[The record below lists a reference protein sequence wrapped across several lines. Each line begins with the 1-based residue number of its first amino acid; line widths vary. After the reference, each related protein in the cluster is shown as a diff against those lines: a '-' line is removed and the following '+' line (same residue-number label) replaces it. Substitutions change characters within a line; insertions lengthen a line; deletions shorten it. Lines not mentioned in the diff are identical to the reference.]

1 MANFLKGF
9 ASSLS
14 RTRGRLSDKLSRLI
28 LRHRLF
34 DEEMLDEL
42 EELLI
47 GSDVGVKATEEI
59 INDIR
64 HLAREKRLKQ
74 SDEVL
79 SLLQDEITRILGET
93 KIWQPPDVH
102 PLVILV
108 AGVNGTGKTTT
119 IGKLAY
125 IFKQDGKSVLLA
137 GCDTFRTAA
146 NEQLDIWA
154 ERAGADIVKGIE
166 GADPASVAF
175 DAMNKAISKGYDV
188 LIIDTAGRL
197 HTKKNLMEELRK
209 LSRVVSK
216 RLPGAPQER
225 WLVLDAT
232 IGQNGIRQAKMFDEA
247 IDITGI
253 ILAKLDSSSKGGVVI
268 AIKKELNIPVLFVGT
283 GEKIENIAP
292 FSADDFIDGIF
303 SNG

>member
-14 RTRGRLSDKLSRLI
+14 RTRGRLSDKLSSLI

-93 KIWQPPDVH
+93 KTWQPPDVH

-232 IGQNGIRQAKMFDEA
+232 IGQNGVRQAKMFDEA